1 MRSMVKEGSRKA
13 EVTTSVLIFL
23 FSLVTLFCLSMS
35 SQAADVVKIGALY
48 PLSGP
53 IAETASFVVGGIK
66 MAVEEINAKGG
77 VPIQGNPF
85 KIELV
90 LYDTQGNPT
99 LGVGAA
105 EKMINRDKV
114 VAISGDFSSTATL
127 AEREVANRNK
137 IVMVNA
143 VSVHPKICG
152 PEYPYVFRISNVME
166 AVSVP
171 FIEYVAKT
179 LKPKM
184 VGLLAVTSDHGRSAV
199 TSNTELYGKY
209 GIRISAVEWMKSGD
223 TDFYTQI
230 TNILATKPDSVYI
243 VTDENAQLVGTL
255 KQLKELG
262 FKGHILGTS
271 SYGRDDIV
279 ALAGKEL
286 LEGMYIEGP
295 PLDLVIDRPAVQDW
309 WKRYEKR
316 WGRPPMSF
324 SLRGYD
330 TILLL
335 ADAVKRANTLTEKE
349 KIREAM
355 AKTNIREVLFG
366 YNGAPNFDELGQ
378 AKQYFGVFQYRNG
391 KRVVIYDEGKKK

>member
-1 MRSMVKEGSRKA
+1 MGSKKGSRKTRVMVA
-13 EVTTSVLIFL
+13 VFIFL
-23 FSLVTLFCLSMS
+23 FSLVPLLCLSVS
-35 SQAADVVKIGALY
+35 SPAANVIKIGALY

-53 IAETASFVVGGIK
+53 TAETASFVVEGIK

-77 VPIQGNPF
+77 VPVQGDRL

-90 LYDTQGNPT
+90 FYDTQGNPT

-127 AEREVANRNK
+127 AEREVVNRNK

-152 PEYPYVFRISNVME
+152 PEFPYIFRISNVME

-171 FIEYVAKT
+171 FVEYVAKT

-184 VGLLAVTSDHGRSAV
+184 VGLLAVTNDYGRSAV
-199 TSNTELYGKY
+199 TSNTELYEKY
-209 GIRISAVEWMKSGD
+209 GIKISAVEWMKSGD

-230 TNILATKPDSVYI
+230 TKILTTKPDAVYI
-243 VTDENAQLVGTL
+243 VTTENAQLVGTL

-262 FKGHILGTS
+262 FKGYILGTS

-286 LEGMYIEGP
+286 LEGMYLEGP
-295 PLDLVIDRPAVQDW
+295 PLDLVMDRPAVQDW

-330 TILLL
+330 TVLLL

-349 KIREAM
+349 RIREAM
-355 AKTNIREVLFG
+355 AKTNINEVLFG
-366 YNGAPNFDELGQ
+366 YNGTPNFDKLGQ